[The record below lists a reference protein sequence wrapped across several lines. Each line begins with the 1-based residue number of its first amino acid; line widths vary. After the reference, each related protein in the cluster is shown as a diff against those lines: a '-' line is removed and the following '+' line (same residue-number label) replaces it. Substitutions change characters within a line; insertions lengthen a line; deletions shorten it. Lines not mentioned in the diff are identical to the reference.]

1 MTEKKII
8 IAIDGHSSCGKS
20 TLAKSLAR
28 ELGYIY
34 IDSGA
39 MYRAVTLFAMR
50 RGWFLNG
57 EPVRQKIIEGLKDVF
72 ITFQWDKKKEKNT
85 TFLNGENVEDE
96 IRQLAVSQNVSP
108 VSTIAEVRTELVKMQ
123 RENAEDKGI
132 VMDGRDIGTV
142 VFPDAEL
149 KIFMTASPEVRSQRR
164 FLELKEKGIDVEYS
178 QIFQNVEER
187 DAIDSGREVSPLRKA
202 DDAVVLDNSHLTR
215 EEQLQWSLNKV
226 KEKIKEYEGRNR

>member
-1 MTEKKII
+1 MTEKKIT

-39 MYRAVTLFAMR
+39 MYRAVTLYALR
-50 RGWFLNG
+50 NGWIVNG
-57 EPVRQKIIEGLKDVF
+57 QPDRQKIIAGLKDIF
-72 ITFQWDKKKEKNT
+72 ITFQWDDKTEKNT
-85 TFLNGENVEDE
+85 TFLNGENIEEE

-108 VSTIAEVRTELVKMQ
+108 ISTIAAVRTEMVKQQ
-123 RENAEDKGI
+123 RENGKNKGI

-149 KIFMTASPEVRSQRR
+149 KNIY
-164 FLELKEKGIDVEYS
+164 DC
-178 QIFQNVEER
+178 
-187 DAIDSGREVSPLRKA
+187 
-202 DDAVVLDNSHLTR
+202 LT
-215 EEQLQWSLNKV
+215 
-226 KEKIKEYEGRNR
+226 